1 MAGARGFVELLAAPA
16 TRMENFLCRDRQTKK
31 AVSMLKP
38 TPPGERSSTSGRK
51 RAFVTGA
58 SEGIGR
64 VFARELARQ
73 GFAVTALARNAVRLH
88 ELVGELPG
96 SGHRPLVADLGRPE
110 GLRTALEAV
119 EAERYNVLVNNAG
132 FGLRGDFTRLP
143 LERQLEMIRVNVDAV
158 VALAH
163 AFLAQ
168 AAAGDRLVNVSSVVA
183 TLPHPTHPVYTATK
197 AFVTSFSES
206 LWANERRRG
215 VQVVAVHPGAT
226 ATRFAERA
234 GTDPRMRRFGMPVQ
248 SAEAVVR
255 EALAAIAKGR
265 GPVVV
270 TGMHNRLIARIAR
283 LLPRRLLLI
292 AASRV

>member
-1 MAGARGFVELLAAPA
+1 
-16 TRMENFLCRDRQTKK
+16 MENLLCRDFRANDT
-31 AVSMLKP
+31 VSMQM
-38 TPPGERSSTSGRK
+38 PPHTASTATTVRR

-64 VFARELARQ
+64 AFARALARE
-73 GFAVTALARNAVRLH
+73 GFAVTALARNAGRLQ
-88 ELVGELPG
+88 ELIAELPG
-96 SGHRPLVADLGRPE
+96 DGHRPLVADLGSSE
-110 GLRTALEAV
+110 GLDAALEAV
-119 EAERYNVLVNNAG
+119 RTGRCNLLVNNAG
-132 FGLRGDFTRLP
+132 FGLRGDFARLP
-143 LERQLEMIRVNVDAV
+143 LERQLEMIRVNVEAL

-168 AAAGDRLVNVSSVVA
+168 AEAGDRLVNVSSVVA

-197 AFVTSFSES
+197 AFVTSFTES

-215 VQVVAVHPGAT
+215 VHVVAVHPGAT
-226 ATRFAERA
+226 DTRFAERA
-234 GTDPRMRRFGMPVQ
+234 GPDPRRRRFGFPVQ
-248 SAEAVVR
+248 SAEAVVE

-270 TGMHNRLIARIAR
+270 TGIHNRMITRIAR
-283 LLPRRLLLI
+283 LMPRRLLLI